1 MIGKTGILELMQIVN
16 VFKLEGKIME
26 AIHSAQTSEVALEAI
41 ISNVIQIPGV
51 KVDRKKFLAD
61 CFAKEKTNIQ
71 KIVDL
76 GPIEAGCSREML
88 SRIANKLIL
97 TRTSSSSAASFAM
110 GLPGGLLM
118 GATIPGDA
126 MQFFGMS
133 LRLAQELAY
142 LYGAPDLWENGEI
155 NDEAIR
161 GQLILYCGVMFG
173 VSGATAGVRVLSSQI
188 AKTTLKKLPQQ
199 ALTKTVWYPLVKKI
213 GTLIGVKV
221 TKSTV
226 AKGVSKAI
234 PVIGGVMSGGLNF
247 ASMLPMAR
255 RLADTLDKAN
265 FEYTEEEILED
276 YQAIQEI
283 SKPGSTAEQKLTDSL
298 KDRAA
303 SGIKHLENGIGGL
316 LSKAKKSRASSEAE
330 SDIFEKIEKLAK
342 LREMGAITQEE
353 FDTKKADLLAKI

>member
-1 MIGKTGILELMQIVN
+1 
-16 VFKLEGKIME
+16 ME
-26 AIHSAQTSEVALEAI
+26 TIHSAQTSEVALEAI

-61 CFAKEKTNIQ
+61 TFAKEKVDMQ
-71 KIVDL
+71 KLLDL
-76 GPIEAGCSREML
+76 GPVEAGCSRELL

-118 GATIPGDA
+118 GATIPADT

-142 LYGAPDLWENGEI
+142 LYGAPDLWKNGEI
-155 NDEAIR
+155 DDESIR

-173 VSGATAGVRVLSSQI
+173 VSGAAAGVRMLSSQI

-199 ALTKTVWYPLVKKI
+199 ALTKTLWYPLVKKI

-221 TKSTV
+221 TKNTV

-234 PVIGGVMSGGLNF
+234 PIVGGVVSGGLNF

-255 RLADTLDKAN
+255 RLAEALDKAC
-265 FEYTEEEILED
+265 FDYTEAEILED
-276 YQAIQEI
+276 YQEMQEI
-283 SKPGSTAEQKLTDSL
+283 GSTGSAIEPEAKVSL
-298 KDRAA
+298 KNRAS
-303 SGIKHLENGIGGL
+303 SGIRHLGDGIGGIL
-316 LSKAKKSRASSEAE
+316 NKAKKSRTGTESSEDE
-330 SDIFEKIEKLAK
+330 SDIFAKIEKLAK
-342 LREMGAITQEE
+342 LRDMGALSQEE
-353 FDTKKADLLAKI
+353 FDAKKAELLAKI